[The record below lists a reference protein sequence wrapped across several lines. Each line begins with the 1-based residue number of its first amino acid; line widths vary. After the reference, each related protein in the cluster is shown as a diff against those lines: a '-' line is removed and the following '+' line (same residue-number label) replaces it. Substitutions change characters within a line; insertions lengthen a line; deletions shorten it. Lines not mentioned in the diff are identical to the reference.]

1 MLTKVCIGFSCLLGD
16 VIDYIYS
23 YMRLISLFALLFLLV
38 ACNEDKE
45 FMTPKQG
52 EVVLDVT
59 ADVYSLNGKVLGK
72 TSADILNLDDL
83 LILPIDNELQKIR
96 RVEQEDALKK
106 NIPPDGNSEIRF
118 HIDDNLPYDVFYKVA
133 STSGF
138 NGYTSIQYVIGSNFS
153 EQFSWRLPERN
164 RLRDVNLLDGR
175 IKDKELQIEH
185 ARRYID
191 LLLTIQCDGDA
202 ISYVVF
208 LNETGLMD
216 GKTFHEFMNEDDL
229 WKYIEDIRVRPEFQE
244 KDDRDNV
251 VLVSRKDV
259 LLKNITPV
267 IKKLTGYGYKLRFAI

>member
-1 MLTKVCIGFSCLLGD
+1 
-16 VIDYIYS
+16 
-23 YMRLISLFALLFLLV
+23 MRLISLFALLIFLV
-38 ACNEDKE
+38 ACNEEKE
-45 FMTPKQG
+45 FLTPKEG
-52 EVVLDVT
+52 EIVLDVR
-59 ADVYSLNGKVLGK
+59 ADGYSLNGKVLGK
-72 TSADILNLDDL
+72 TSADILNVDDL
-83 LILPIDNELQKIR
+83 LITPINDELRKIR
-96 RVEQEDALKK
+96 SIEQEKAIRTGAPADEG
-106 NIPPDGNSEIRF
+106 PDVRI
-118 HIDDNLPYDVFYKVA
+118 HIDDNLSYDVFYKVA
-133 STSGF
+133 ATLGF
-138 NGYTSIQYVIGSNFS
+138 NGYISIRYVIGSNFS
-153 EQFSWRLPERN
+153 EQFSWRLPERS

-251 VLVSRKDV
+251 VLVSRKEV

-267 IKKLTGYGYKLRFAI
+267 IKKLTSYGYKVSFAITGF